1 MYNDSNFFYYNNP
14 ANYGYMNYGNTPG
27 KVGLF
32 SKLRGIKWGDFLN
45 NTSRTLN
52 VINQAIPIVYQVK
65 PLITNAKTMLRIANI
80 IKSDEKSNQTT
91 NKKSYQQSNDI
102 SNYDYQNNS
111 NIFQKKEENYKN
123 FSSNQPTFFL

>member
-1 MYNDSNFFYYNNP
+1 MYNDPNFFYYNNP

-45 NTSRTLN
+45 NTSKTLN

-65 PLITNAKTMLRIANI
+65 PLITNAKTMFRIANI
-80 IKSDEKSNQTT
+80 IKSDDKSSNVVS
-91 NKKSYQQSNDI
+91 SYN
-102 SNYDYQNNS
+102 
-111 NIFQKKEENYKN
+111 QKKEESKKNY
-123 FSSNQPTFFL
+123 SSNQPTFFI

>member
-1 MYNDSNFFYYNNP
+1 MYNDPNFFYYNNP
-14 ANYGYMNYGNTPG
+14 SNYGYMTYGPNPR

-32 SKLRGIKWGDFLN
+32 SKLKEIKWGEFLN

-65 PLITNAKTMLRIANI
+65 PLITNAKTMFRIANI
-80 IKSDEKSNQTT
+80 IKSDENNNVST
-91 NKKSYQQSNDI
+91 NKKSYQS
-102 SNYDYQNNS
+102 SNS
-111 NIFQKKEENYKN
+111 NEFQKKEENYEN